1 MRIET
6 DQLAEVL
13 GLFSANWRS
22 SVTSAPSAE

>member
-1 MRIET
+1 LNKQPFVKIRIET

-22 SVTSAPSAE
+22 